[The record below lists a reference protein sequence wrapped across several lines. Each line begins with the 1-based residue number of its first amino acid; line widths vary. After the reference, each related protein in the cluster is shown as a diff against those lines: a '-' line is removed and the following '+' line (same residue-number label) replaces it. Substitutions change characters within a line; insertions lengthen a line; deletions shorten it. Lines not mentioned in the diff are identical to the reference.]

1 MNGDITVIFE
11 DGIEIVISLVNGE
24 VEKATRK

>member
-11 DGIEIVISLVNGE
+11 DGIEIVIHLVNGE